1 MDYRTGIRL
10 DPTDERPL
18 FQQITDQIAERARS
32 GAYPVG
38 FRLPPTR
45 NLARELGTHRNT
57 VVRAFE
63 ELSAMGVITST
74 VGRGTFIAARPLHKA
89 EHAPPLAPGLSWG
102 RLLSKRLESAT
113 LARVDRLAPAA
124 ASGDVIQLHR
134 MQPSPELLPTEL
146 FRRSMEHV
154 LRTSKGRSLG
164 YAPREGLPALRQ
176 QIAEGLSAD
185 GVPVRAEDVLIT
197 SGSQQALDL
206 LARAFIDPGDGVI
219 LEAPSYSGAINV
231 FAASGATL
239 YGVPWDDQGPDLAF
253 LDQPAVRTAKAF
265 YLMPNCRNPTGTTVT
280 EARRDEILRWSRATG
295 VPLIEDDYG
304 ADINLDETPPP
315 AALRARDPDV
325 LYMGTFSKKL
335 IPALR
340 VGYLVCPAAIRP
352 RLVSLKHA
360 ADLGT
365 SLLLQAAL
373 SEFLDRGYL
382 RAHLKKTLAAYRARR
397 DALEEALEEHM
408 PTGVEWSH
416 VERGV
421 LLWLRLPRRTDP
433 EAVYRAA
440 ERRGVLVTP
449 GNLSSP
455 SDISVPGL
463 RLTFCAEPPERLR
476 EGARRLAQAV
486 TEVLGRSGTQ
496 SRAAEEQLSVV

>member
-1 MDYRTGIRL
+1 MDYRTGIKL
-10 DPTDERPL
+10 DPSDEKPL
-18 FQQITDQIAERARS
+18 FQQIADQVAARARS

-45 NLARELGTHRNT
+45 NLAKELGTHRNT

-63 ELSAMGVITST
+63 ELGAMGVITST
-74 VGRGTFIAARPLHKA
+74 VGRGTFIAARPQTKPEAASVL
-89 EHAPPLAPGLSWG
+89 PPGLAWG
-102 RLLSKRLESAT
+102 RLLSRRLESGT
-113 LARVDRLAPAA
+113 LARVDRLAPSAA
-124 ASGDVIQLHR
+124 GADVIQLHR
-134 MQPSPELLPTEL
+134 MQPSADLLPSEP

-154 LRTSKGRSLG
+154 LRATKGRALG

-176 QIAEGLSAD
+176 QIADGLSAD

-206 LARAFIDPGDGVI
+206 LARAFIDPGDTVVV
-219 LEAPSYSGAINV
+219 EAPSYSGAINV
-231 FAASGATL
+231 FAASGASL
-239 YGVPWDDQGPDLAF
+239 YGVPWDEQGPGMAY
-253 LDQPAVRTAKAF
+253 LDPPAARGAKLF

-280 EARRDEILRWSRATG
+280 EERREEILRWSRQSG
-295 VPLIEDDYG
+295 VPLVEDDYG
-304 ADINLDETPPP
+304 ADLNLDGTPPP
-315 AALRARDPDV
+315 AALRSRDPDV

-340 VGYLVCPAAIRP
+340 VGYIVCPAAIRG
-352 RLVSLKHA
+352 RLISLKHA

-382 RAHLKKTLAAYRARR
+382 KAHLHKTLAAYRARR
-397 DALEEALEEHM
+397 DALEEALSEHL
-408 PTGVEWSH
+408 PAGVEWSH

-433 EAVYRAA
+433 DAVFRAA

-449 GNLSSP
+449 GSLSSP
-455 SDISVPGL
+455 SDVSVPGV

-476 EGARRLAQAV
+476 EGARRLGLALR
-486 TEVLGRSGTQ
+486 EVLGQHEPRRGI
-496 SRAAEEQLSVV
+496 EEQLSVV